1 MYCCTSHVFPLES
14 GGRNCSSCSC
24 HSVYLAHWFI
34 LTDIST
40 SNFSADNL
48 LKVIEFGPPF
58 SSLIA
63 KGSWIVNTL
72 RVSLP
77 LTHWKKYRSFVDDNY
92 FFFAVQ
98 KHRQVL
104 WCQPGTQEYFEI
116 LFFFRLLCLKPQSK
130 NYQMELKWLSSKLA
144 TKLGCMNARE
154 KYIKY
159 AGWSLF
165 CGKPNLY
172 FLTK

>member
-1 MYCCTSHVFPLES
+1 MKSPFVVPKSVLNLIFPPQNCCEVKNIYYLIVTVSSMYCCTSHVFPLES

-116 LFFFRLLCLKPQSK
+116 LFFSVFFVLSRNLKIT
-130 NYQMELKWLSSKLA
+130 KW
-144 TKLGCMNARE
+144 N
-154 KYIKY
+154 
-159 AGWSLF
+159 
-165 CGKPNLY
+165 
-172 FLTK
+172 